1 MRKANKLE
9 RVVDRNRRNG
19 KRKGYSDTGG
29 EAPHLQTARKIIVQ
43 RKKQSQY
50 YDGGKVHAFIMPDYS
65 DISALRRT
73 FYDSITIEL
82 YRPSKVLHW
91 HSVMY

>member
-1 MRKANKLE
+1 MGKANTLE

-29 EAPHLQTARKIIVQ
+29 EAPHFQTACKIIVQ

-50 YDGGKVHAFIMPDYS
+50 YDGGEIHASIMPD
-65 DISALRRT
+65 
-73 FYDSITIEL
+73 
-82 YRPSKVLHW
+82 
-91 HSVMY
+91 